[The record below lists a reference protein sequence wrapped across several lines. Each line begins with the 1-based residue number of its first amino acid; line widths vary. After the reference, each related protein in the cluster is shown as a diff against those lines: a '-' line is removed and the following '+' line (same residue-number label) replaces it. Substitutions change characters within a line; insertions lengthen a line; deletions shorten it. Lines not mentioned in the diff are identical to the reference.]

1 MLHVGLALRFLVL
14 ETVLCSLGQG
24 CVGGEFGEVHFHPF
38 GFRDLVLRTRLR
50 RRGSLRRP
58 PKLSEFVPISQL
70 PPQDQLPAAPLLVT
84 AYAFVWV
91 VLFGYVVS
99 VARRL
104 TKVQREVERLEADIK
119 RGTRT

>member
-1 MLHVGLALRFLVL
+1 MRSTFHWMNKPMRVLALLLLLVS
-14 ETVLCSLGQG
+14 TPAFAQQQPSAQ
-24 CVGGEFGEVHFHPF
+24 
-38 GFRDLVLRTRLR
+38 
-50 RRGSLRRP
+50 P
-58 PKLSEFVPISQL
+58 PKQTDEFVPISQL

-104 TKVQREVERLEADIK
+104 TKVQTEIERLDADIK

>member
-1 MLHVGLALRFLVL
+1 MRSISHWMNKPMRVLALLLLLVS
-14 ETVLCSLGQG
+14 TPAFAQQPSPQ
-24 CVGGEFGEVHFHPF
+24 PAPQKQT
-38 GFRDLVLRTRLR
+38 D
-50 RRGSLRRP
+50 
-58 PKLSEFVPISQL
+58 EFVPVSQL

-104 TKVQREVERLEADIK
+104 TKVQTEIERLDADIK
-119 RGTRT
+119 RGTRA